1 MNSVLNIEPNN
12 IIVKSRKNHDDY
24 HFLDFINK
32 DHNLDIETYYSLL
45 NSMESFKLKNIYNF
59 IYLRIYKLRKL
70 GYNLRELQKIDKKIN
85 GNELE
90 RFLSEYINDQI
101 LYSIIIMNAI
111 QLYFYP

>member
-12 IIVKSRKNHDDY
+12 IIVKSIKNDDDY
-24 HFLDFINK
+24 HFLNFINK
-32 DHNLDIETYYSLL
+32 DYNLDIETYYSLL
-45 NSMESFKLKNIYNF
+45 NSIESFKLKNIYNF

-70 GYNLRELQKIDKKIN
+70 GYNLRRLQKIDIKIN

-90 RFLSEYINDQI
+90 RVLSEYINDEI
-101 LYSIIIMNAI
+101 LYAIIIMNAI